1 MLQNLDIHSFTR
13 EARQF
18 SSQTPIHNSQLALL
32 FNLPDFETRL
42 KDEPDHV
49 FHVCRVAYLQGDISE
64 HIRAPSWNVNWGI

>member
-13 EARQF
+13 QARQF

-64 HIRAPSWNVNWGI
+64 HIRAPS